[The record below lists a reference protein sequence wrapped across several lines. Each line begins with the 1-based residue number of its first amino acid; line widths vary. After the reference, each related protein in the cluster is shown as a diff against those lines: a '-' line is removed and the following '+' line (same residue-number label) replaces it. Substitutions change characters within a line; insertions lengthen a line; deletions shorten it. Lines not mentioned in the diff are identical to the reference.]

1 MSKILRRPMFRGGPV
16 SSYGTGI
23 ASGLGYNTGGRVGY
37 SNGGTGLDFL
47 KKAFLG
53 KRFTDPNYQP
63 PQLFPKNVSS
73 FNIGNF
79 GQSPADL
86 ASALSEGSA
95 YAEYL
100 KKPEDE
106 FETITTDSGDVKL
119 KLDEKG
125 NPIKKEE
132 PNLTLAEQIEKQRI
146 EEITAKD
153 PQGADLGMFKRES
166 EVLPGTNITQER
178 AGEKKIKKTLASIK
192 SGDLNGKEKPE
203 KEESVEYT
211 VEDYIKMLGGDKA
224 RRRDLGDMLGRASAA
239 FLGTGDVKEGLAQF
253 MAAEAAA
260 GPSRREKIEQAAAT
274 LDIKDKIASKRSK
287 ENIDLMKEKVLFE
300 LGAKSAA
307 LKDAANIKS
316 MNAGDGLTYI
326 AKEIYKGSKD
336 RSSSRVLKTFIDIK
350 LDTDANIRNVGD
362 LNTFEID
369 ELPEGVTI
377 VSSNQGKRVYFK
389 KGNDVKP
396 IDINQL

>member
-1 MSKILRRPMFRGGPV
+1 MSRILRRPMFRGGPV

-37 SNGGTGLDFL
+37 SNGGFSGLDFL

-106 FETITTDSGDVKL
+106 FETVTTSSGDVKL

-125 NPIKKEE
+125 NPIKKEKS
-132 PNLTLAEQIEKQRI
+132 NLTLAEQIDKQRI

-153 PQGADLGMFKRES
+153 TQGADLGTFKRES

-178 AGEKKIKKTLASIK
+178 AGEKKIKKTLDSI
-192 SGDLNGKEKPE
+192 GPGNLNGKEKPV
-203 KEESVEYT
+203 EESTELK
-211 VEDYIKMLGGDKA
+211 VEDYIKLLGGDKA

-239 FLGTGDVKEGLAQF
+239 FLRTGDVKEGLGEF

-274 LDIKDKIASKRSK
+274 LDIKDKIASRRAKEALSQTLAAKAFGIDYALDAQKAAEDVSDMSFINAAKYVAKDVYKGNKRMTSPAVIADTIRLKYQAPVTKITK
-287 ENIDLMKEKVLFE
+287 ELDQIDTTT
-300 LGAKSAA
+300 
-307 LKDAANIKS
+307 LKDGFTVVVTS
-316 MNAGDGLTYI
+316 
-326 AKEIYKGSKD
+326 
-336 RSSSRVLKTFIDIK
+336 
-350 LDTDANIRNVGD
+350 
-362 LNTFEID
+362 
-369 ELPEGVTI
+369 EGV
-377 VSSNQGKRVYFK
+377 RVFFK
-389 KGNDVKP
+389 EGDKIERQPGLE
-396 IDINQL
+396 IS